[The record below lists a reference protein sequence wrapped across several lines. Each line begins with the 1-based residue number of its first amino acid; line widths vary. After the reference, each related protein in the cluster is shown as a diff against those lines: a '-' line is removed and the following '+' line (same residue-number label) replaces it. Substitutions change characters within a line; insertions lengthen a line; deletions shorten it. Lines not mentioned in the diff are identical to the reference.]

1 MKTILRQYPLTILL
15 ALAIWVVCLIP
26 VPETPLNEI
35 SFIDK
40 WTHFVMY
47 AVLTLV
53 LLYEHRRASRSSSAK
68 AEGSTAK
75 ADGMNGMADD
85 MSAKADDMS
94 AKADG
99 MGTKADGMGTKADGM
114 GTKAEGT
121 AAGHKK
127 SNSSSAWLLLL
138 PISQG
143 CLVELA
149 QAYLTTCRSGDWFDA
164 LCNTLGVLIGAGIR
178 KLIIK

>member
-1 MKTILRQYPLTILL
+1 MKTIIRQYPLTILL
-15 ALAIWVVCLIP
+15 ATAIWVVCLIH
-26 VPETPLNEI
+26 VPETPLNDV

-53 LLYEHRRASRSSSAK
+53 LLYEHRKALRSNVNA
-68 AEGSTAK
+68 ATAT
-75 ADGMNGMADD
+75 DRSDVN
-85 MSAKADDMS
+85 
-94 AKADG
+94 
-99 MGTKADGMGTKADGM
+99 
-114 GTKAEGT
+114 
-121 AAGHKK
+121 AAPTGHKK

-164 LCNTLGVLIGAGIR
+164 LCNTLGVLIGAGIA
-178 KLIIK
+178 KLRVES

>member
-53 LLYEHRRASRSSSAK
+53 LLYDYRRASGSSSAK
-68 AEGSTAK
+68 AEGTTSK

-85 MSAKADDMS
+85 MSAKAD
-94 AKADG
+94 
-99 MGTKADGMGTKADGM
+99 GM

-121 AAGHKK
+121 AAGNKK

-164 LCNTLGVLIGAGIR
+164 LCNTLGVLIGAGIG

>member
-15 ALAIWVVCLIP
+15 ALVIWVVCLIP

-53 LLYEHRRASRSSSAK
+53 LLYEHRRALRSNVNA
-68 AEGSTAK
+68 AP
-75 ADGMNGMADD
+75 
-85 MSAKADDMS
+85 
-94 AKADG
+94 
-99 MGTKADGMGTKADGM
+99 
-114 GTKAEGT
+114 
-121 AAGHKK
+121 AGHKK

-164 LCNTLGVLIGAGIR
+164 LCNTLGVLIGAGIA
-178 KLIIK
+178 KLRVES

>member
-47 AVLTLV
+47 AMLTVV

-68 AEGSTAK
+68 AEGTTAK

-99 MGTKADGMGTKADGM
+99 MGTKADG
-114 GTKAEGT
+114 T
-121 AAGHKK
+121 AAGNKK

>member
-15 ALAIWVVCLIP
+15 ALVIWVVCLIP

-53 LLYEHRRASRSSSAK
+53 LLYEHRRALRRANHAGPTARSADSVSNEASLTDSVSNAADPAARK
-68 AEGSTAK
+68 AA
-75 ADGMNGMADD
+75 AP
-85 MSAKADDMS
+85 
-94 AKADG
+94 
-99 MGTKADGMGTKADGM
+99 
-114 GTKAEGT
+114 
-121 AAGHKK
+121 AGHKK
-127 SNSSSAWLLLL
+127 SNSGSAWLLLL

-164 LCNTLGVLIGAGIR
+164 LCNTLGVLIGAGIG

>member
-47 AVLTLV
+47 AVQTLV
-53 LLYEHRRASRSSSAK
+53 LLYEYRRASGSSSA
-68 AEGSTAK
+68 
-75 ADGMNGMADD
+75 
-85 MSAKADDMS
+85 
-94 AKADG
+94 
-99 MGTKADGMGTKADGM
+99 KADGMGTKADGM

-121 AAGHKK
+121 AAGNKK
-127 SNSSSAWLLLL
+127 SNSISAWLLLL

-164 LCNTLGVLIGAGIR
+164 LCNTLGVLIGAGIG

>member
-47 AVLTLV
+47 AVLTIT
-53 LLYEHRRASRSSSAK
+53 LLYEHRRASGSSSAK
-68 AEGSTAK
+68 AEGTAAK
-75 ADGMNGMADD
+75 ADDMNGMADG
-85 MSAKADDMS
+85 MSA
-94 AKADG
+94 
-99 MGTKADGMGTKADGM
+99 KADGM

-164 LCNTLGVLIGAGIR
+164 LCNTLGVLIGAGIG

>member
-1 MKTILRQYPLTILL
+1 MKTILRQYPLTLLL

-26 VPETPLNEI
+26 VPETPLDEI

-53 LLYEHRRASRSSSAK
+53 MLCEHRKARRGSRDWA
-68 AEGSTAK
+68 G
-75 ADGMNGMADD
+75 GMNGNAKGTSINDKNTGVNADAIACTSIND
-85 MSAKADDMS
+85 KNTGVNVDAI
-94 AKADG
+94 
-99 MGTKADGMGTKADGM
+99 
-114 GTKAEGT
+114 

-149 QAYLTTCRSGDWFDA
+149 QTYLTTCRSGDWFDA
-164 LCNTLGVLIGAGIR
+164 LCNTLGVLIGAGIAHLHLPR
-178 KLIIK
+178 KGRRK

>member
-15 ALAIWVVCLIP
+15 ATAIWVVCLIP
-26 VPETPLNEI
+26 VPETPLNDV

-53 LLYEHRRASRSSSAK
+53 LFYEHRKALRSTGHNTAPSTDSSD
-68 AEGSTAK
+68 
-75 ADGMNGMADD
+75 ADA
-85 MSAKADDMS
+85 AP
-94 AKADG
+94 
-99 MGTKADGMGTKADGM
+99 
-114 GTKAEGT
+114 
-121 AAGHKK
+121 AGHKK

-164 LCNTLGVLIGAGIR
+164 LCNTLGVLIGAGIA
-178 KLIIK
+178 KLRVES

>member
-15 ALAIWVVCLIP
+15 ALVIWVVCLIP
-26 VPETPLNEI
+26 VPETPLNDV

-53 LLYEHRRASRSSSAK
+53 LLYEHRRALRSNVNA
-68 AEGSTAK
+68 ATATDRSDVN
-75 ADGMNGMADD
+75 AN
-85 MSAKADDMS
+85 
-94 AKADG
+94 
-99 MGTKADGMGTKADGM
+99 
-114 GTKAEGT
+114 T
-121 AAGHKK
+121 ATNRSDVNVAPAGHKK
-127 SNSSSAWLLLL
+127 SNSGSAWLLLL

-143 CLVELA
+143 CLVEFA

-164 LCNTLGVLIGAGIR
+164 LCNTLGVLIGAGIA
-178 KLIIK
+178 KLRVEN

>member
-53 LLYEHRRASRSSSAK
+53 LLYEYRRASRSSSAK
-68 AEGSTAK
+68 AEGTTAK
-75 ADGMNGMADD
+75 ADGMNGMADN
-85 MSAKADDMS
+85 MSA
-94 AKADG
+94 
-99 MGTKADGMGTKADGM
+99 KADGM

-121 AAGHKK
+121 AAGNKR

-164 LCNTLGVLIGAGIR
+164 LCNTLGVLIGAGIG

>member
-68 AEGSTAK
+68 AEGTTAK
-75 ADGMNGMADD
+75 ADG

-99 MGTKADGMGTKADGM
+99 MGTKA
-114 GTKAEGT
+114 EGT
-121 AAGHKK
+121 AAGNKK

-164 LCNTLGVLIGAGIR
+164 LCNTLGVLIGAGIG

>member
-15 ALAIWVVCLIP
+15 SLAIWVVCLIP
-26 VPETPLNEI
+26 VPETPLNDV

-53 LLYEHRRASRSSSAK
+53 LLYEHKRSLRSANHAGPTARTADSVSNAASPTARK
-68 AEGSTAK
+68 A
-75 ADGMNGMADD
+75 
-85 MSAKADDMS
+85 
-94 AKADG
+94 
-99 MGTKADGMGTKADGM
+99 
-114 GTKAEGT
+114 
-121 AAGHKK
+121 AAPASHKK

-164 LCNTLGVLIGAGIR
+164 LCNTLGVLIGAGIA
-178 KLIIK
+178 KLRVES

>member
-40 WTHFVMY
+40 WTHFIMY
-47 AVLTLV
+47 AMLTLV

-94 AKADG
+94 A
-99 MGTKADGMGTKADGM
+99 KADGM

-164 LCNTLGVLIGAGIR
+164 LCNTLGVLIGAGIG

>member
-53 LLYEHRRASRSSSAK
+53 LLYEYRRASRSSSAK
-68 AEGSTAK
+68 AEGTTAK

-85 MSAKADDMS
+85 MSAKAD
-94 AKADG
+94 
-99 MGTKADGMGTKADGM
+99 GM

-121 AAGHKK
+121 AAGNKK

-164 LCNTLGVLIGAGIR
+164 LCNTLGVLIGAGIG

>member
-75 ADGMNGMADD
+75 ADGM
-85 MSAKADDMS
+85 
-94 AKADG
+94 
-99 MGTKADGMGTKADGM
+99 

-164 LCNTLGVLIGAGIR
+164 LCNTLGVLIGAGIG

>member
-1 MKTILRQYPLTILL
+1 MKTILRRYPLTILL
-15 ALAIWVVCLIP
+15 ATAIWVVCLIP

-53 LLYEHRRASRSSSAK
+53 LLYEHRK
-68 AEGSTAK
+68 ALRQTNHTVLTARK
-75 ADGMNGMADD
+75 ADGISNAASLTVRTAD
-85 MSAKADDMS
+85 SVSNAAGPAARKA
-94 AKADG
+94 AAP
-99 MGTKADGMGTKADGM
+99 
-114 GTKAEGT
+114 
-121 AAGHKK
+121 AGHKK
-127 SNSSSAWLLLL
+127 SNSGSVWLLLL

-164 LCNTLGVLIGAGIR
+164 LCNTLGVLIGAGIA
-178 KLIIK
+178 KLRVES

>member
-47 AVLTLV
+47 AVLTIT
-53 LLYEHRRASRSSSAK
+53 LLYEHRRASGSSSAK
-68 AEGSTAK
+68 AEGTTAK

-99 MGTKADGMGTKADGM
+99 MGTKA
-114 GTKAEGT
+114 EGT
-121 AAGHKK
+121 AAGNKK

-164 LCNTLGVLIGAGIR
+164 LCNTLGVLIGAGIG

>member
-47 AVLTLV
+47 AMLTLV
-53 LLYEHRRASRSSSAK
+53 LLYEYSRASRSSSAK
-68 AEGSTAK
+68 AEGTTAK

-85 MSAKADDMS
+85 MSAKAD
-94 AKADG
+94 
-99 MGTKADGMGTKADGM
+99 GM

-121 AAGHKK
+121 AAGNKK

-164 LCNTLGVLIGAGIR
+164 LCNTLGVLIGAGIG

>member
-47 AVLTLV
+47 AVLTVV

-68 AEGSTAK
+68 AEGTTAK

-85 MSAKADDMS
+85 MSA
-94 AKADG
+94 
-99 MGTKADGMGTKADGM
+99 KADGM

-164 LCNTLGVLIGAGIR
+164 LCNTLGVLIGAGIG
-178 KLIIK
+178 KLILLRSRRGIVGL

>member
-1 MKTILRQYPLTILL
+1 MNTILRQYPLTILL

-47 AVLTLV
+47 AVLTVV
-53 LLYEHRRASRSSSAK
+53 LLYEYRRASGSSSAK
-68 AEGSTAK
+68 AEGTTAK

-85 MSAKADDMS
+85 MSAKAEGMS
-94 AKADG
+94 A
-99 MGTKADGMGTKADGM
+99 
-114 GTKAEGT
+114 KAEGT

-127 SNSSSAWLLLL
+127 SNSRSAWLLLL

-164 LCNTLGVLIGAGIR
+164 LCNTLGVLIGAGIG
-178 KLIIK
+178 KLIFEK

>member
-1 MKTILRQYPLTILL
+1 MRVEKIRSHTPTLNLNIMKTILRQYPLTILL
-15 ALAIWVVCLIP
+15 ALVIWVVCLIP
-26 VPETPLNEI
+26 VPETPLNDV

-53 LLYEHRRASRSSSAK
+53 LLYEHRRALRSDVNV
-68 AEGSTAK
+68 TP
-75 ADGMNGMADD
+75 
-85 MSAKADDMS
+85 
-94 AKADG
+94 
-99 MGTKADGMGTKADGM
+99 
-114 GTKAEGT
+114 
-121 AAGHKK
+121 AGHKK
-127 SNSSSAWLLLL
+127 SNSGSAWLLLL

-164 LCNTLGVLIGAGIR
+164 LCNTLGVLIGAGIG

>member
-15 ALAIWVVCLIP
+15 ALVIWVVCLIP

-53 LLYEHRRASRSSSAK
+53 LLYEHRRALRSNVNA
-68 AEGSTAK
+68 AT
-75 ADGMNGMADD
+75 
-85 MSAKADDMS
+85 
-94 AKADG
+94 
-99 MGTKADGMGTKADGM
+99 
-114 GTKAEGT
+114 
-121 AAGHKK
+121 AGHKK
-127 SNSSSAWLLLL
+127 SNSGSAWLLLL

-164 LCNTLGVLIGAGIR
+164 LCNTLGVLIGAGIG

>member
-15 ALAIWVVCLIP
+15 ALVIWVVCLIP

-40 WTHFVMY
+40 WTHFAMY

-53 LLYEHRRASRSSSAK
+53 LLYEHRRACKSHRPCIIVP
-68 AEGSTAK
+68 K
-75 ADGMNGMADD
+75 ADGVSN
-85 MSAKADDMS
+85 KA
-94 AKADG
+94 AAP
-99 MGTKADGMGTKADGM
+99 
-114 GTKAEGT
+114 
-121 AAGHKK
+121 AGHKK

-143 CLVELA
+143 CLIELA
-149 QAYLTTCRSGDWFDA
+149 QAYLTTCRSGEWFDA
-164 LCNTLGVLIGAGIR
+164 LCNTLGVLIGAGIAPLLLPPRGEGR
-178 KLIIK
+178 KPKGNV

>member
-15 ALAIWVVCLIP
+15 AVAIWVVCLIP

-53 LLYEHRRASRSSSAK
+53 LLYEHRK
-68 AEGSTAK
+68 ACNSNQTSVKACNANITPPK
-75 ADGMNGMADD
+75 ADAP
-85 MSAKADDMS
+85 
-94 AKADG
+94 
-99 MGTKADGMGTKADGM
+99 
-114 GTKAEGT
+114 
-121 AAGHKK
+121 AGHKK
-127 SNSSSAWLLLL
+127 NNSSSAWLLLL

-143 CLVELA
+143 CLIELA

-164 LCNTLGVLIGAGIR
+164 LCNTLGVLIGAGIALLLLPPR
-178 KLIIK
+178 GTSLRSRCGIVGL

>member
-53 LLYEHRRASRSSSAK
+53 LLYEHRRACRSSSAK
-68 AEGSTAK
+68 AEGTTAK
-75 ADGMNGMADD
+75 AEGMNGMADD
-85 MSAKADDMS
+85 MSAKAEGMS
-94 AKADG
+94 AKADD
-99 MGTKADGMGTKADGM
+99 MSA
-114 GTKAEGT
+114 KAEGT
-121 AAGHKK
+121 AAGNKK

-164 LCNTLGVLIGAGIR
+164 LCNTLGVLIGAGIG